1 MDGTWGNVLE
11 EAAVT
16 DDVAGV
22 VERVI
27 SVDSTS
33 ARAHHH
39 AADARK
45 RGAALDRSRPP
56 QW

>member
-11 EAAVT
+11 EAAVK